1 MPAATSR
8 KGKSRA
14 APAGEEKVQAV
25 MPLGKQLA
33 HTDKKVRDRAVAS
46 LVAFLSQGGDTE
58 GESSS
63 YVRLSDSEMAKLW
76 KGLFYCFWMSDKP
89 LVQQALA
96 ADLAELL
103 LLIKPRSDSPEDR
116 FKASLAF
123 LEGFWDAIV
132 REWAGI
138 DRLRMDK
145 YYLLMRRYVNA
156 TFRLLARESWRAE
169 AVEAVNMILSKNGG
183 PMTWED
189 RRVPTSIAT
198 HIADIYLDE
207 LDKALALPE
216 VDSQPACPLTSV
228 LQPHIALLTRTPT
241 STVHARLM
249 SSIFTPL
256 LESLALASPSLS
268 LDRDEGEERPSKRS
282 KKESKSRPMYAHI
295 VMHSCIGTA
304 AKSGTP
310 QTTERATP
318 EKLRSGL
325 LKAMFVAAADEKA
338 GESNRRK
345 VYQVWREEGGGD
357 DDDDE
362 EDEE

>member
-1 MPAATSR
+1 MPAAVSR

-14 APAGEEKVQAV
+14 APVEDSKPEAA

-33 HTDKKVRDRAVAS
+33 HTDKKVRDRAIAG

-63 YVRLSDSEMAKLW
+63 YVRLDDAEMAKLW

-103 LLIKPRSDSPEDR
+103 LQIKPKSASPEDR
-116 FKASLAF
+116 FEASVAF
-123 LEGFWDAIV
+123 LEGFWDSIV

-145 YYLLMRRYVNA
+145 YYLLMRKYVNA
-156 TFRLLARESWRAE
+156 TFRLLAREKWE
-169 AVEAVNMILSKNGG
+169 KDAVVAVNRILTKNGG

-189 RRVPTSIAT
+189 RRVPTSIAN

-207 LDKALALPE
+207 LNKTLALPE
-216 VDSQPACPLTSV
+216 VDSQAACPLIAI
-228 LQPHIALLTRTPT
+228 LEPHITLLTRTST
-241 STVHARLM
+241 STVHTRLM
-249 SSIFTPL
+249 SSVFTPL
-256 LESLALASPSLS
+256 LESLTLASSS
-268 LDRDEGEERPSKRS
+268 IAVERDAERPSKRS
-282 KKESKSRPMYAHI
+282 KKADSMYAHI
-295 VMHSCIGTA
+295 VMHSCVGEEGQSERSNPTA
-304 AKSGTP
+304 
-310 QTTERATP
+310 
-318 EKLRSGL
+318 LRSGL
-325 LKAMFVAAADEKA
+325 LKRMFEAASNEKA

-345 VYQVWREEGGGD
+345 VYQVWREEGG
-357 DDDDE
+357 DDDE
-362 EDEE
+362 DEDDE

>member
-1 MPAATSR
+1 MPAVTSR

-14 APAGEEKVQAV
+14 APVEEEKTQAA

-33 HTDKKVRDRAVAS
+33 HTDKKIRDRAIAN
-46 LVAFLSQGGDTE
+46 LVAFLSQAGDTE

-63 YVRLSDSEMAKLW
+63 YVRLDDLEMAKLW

-96 ADLAELL
+96 GDLAELL
-103 LLIKPRSDSPEDR
+103 LQIKPRTASPQDQFE
-116 FKASLAF
+116 ASLAF

-156 TFRLLARESWRAE
+156 TFRLLAREKWDKN
-169 AVEAVNMILSKNGG
+169 AVEAVNRILSKNGG

-189 RRVPTSIAT
+189 RKVPTSIAT
-198 HIADIYLDE
+198 HLSDIYLDE
-207 LDKALALPE
+207 LNKALALPE
-216 VDSQPACPLTSV
+216 VDSQPACPLVAV
-228 LQPHIALLTRTPT
+228 LEPHITLLTRTTT
-241 STVHARLM
+241 STVHTRLM
-249 SSIFTPL
+249 ASIFTPL
-256 LESLALASPSLS
+256 LESLTLASPSLA
-268 LDRDEGEERPSKRS
+268 LERDAERPPKRT
-282 KKESKSRPMYAHI
+282 KKDEPMYAHI
-295 VMHSCIGTA
+295 VMHSCTGQE
-304 AKSGTP
+304 GRV
-310 QTTERATP
+310 ERSSASA
-318 EKLRSGL
+318 LRRGL
-325 LKAMFVAAADEKA
+325 LKRMFEAAADGKT

-345 VYQVWREEGGGD
+345 VYTVWREEGGD

-362 EDEE
+362 DDE

>member
-8 KGKSRA
+8 KGKSKA

-63 YVRLSDSEMAKLW
+63 YVRLSESEMAKLW

-103 LLIKPRSDSPEDR
+103 LLIQPRSETSEDR
-116 FKASLAF
+116 FEASLAF

-156 TFRLLARESWRAE
+156 TFRLLAREKWRAE
-169 AVEAVNMILSKNGG
+169 AVEAVNKVLSKNGG

-216 VDSQPACPLTSV
+216 VDSQPACPLTAV

-249 SSIFTPL
+249 SSIFSPL

-268 LDRDEGEERPSKRS
+268 LERERDGERPSKRS
-282 KKESKSRPMYAHI
+282 KKEINKPMYAHI
-295 VMHSCIGTA
+295 VMHSCVGNTG
-304 AKSGTP
+304 S
-310 QTTERATP
+310 QERSTP
-318 EKLRSGL
+318 EKLRGGL
-325 LKAMFVAAADEKA
+325 LRAMFEAAADGKA

-345 VYQVWREEGGGD
+345 VYQVWREEGGD

-362 EDEE
+362 EDDE

>member
-14 APAGEEKVQAV
+14 AATDDTKVEAA

-33 HTDKKVRDRAVAS
+33 HTDKKVRDRAVAN

-58 GESSS
+58 GTSSK
-63 YVRLSDSEMAKLW
+63 YVRLEEAEMSKLW

-103 LLIKPRSDSPEDR
+103 LQIKPQSASPADR
-116 FKASLAF
+116 FEASLAF

-145 YYLLMRRYVNA
+145 YYLLMRKYVNA
-156 TFRLLARESWRAE
+156 TFRLLARERWEKHAIS
-169 AVEAVNMILSKNGG
+169 AVNRIMSKNGG

-189 RRVPTSIAT
+189 RRVPTSIAN

-207 LDKALALPE
+207 LNKALALPE
-216 VDSQPACPLTSV
+216 VDSQPACPLATV
-228 LQPHIALLTRTPT
+228 LQPHITLLTRTPT
-241 STVHARLM
+241 STVHTRLM
-249 SSIFTPL
+249 SSVFTPL
-256 LESLALASPSLS
+256 LESLALASPSITLE
-268 LDRDEGEERPSKRS
+268 RDAERPSKKS
-282 KKESKSRPMYAHI
+282 KKQEPMYAHL
-295 VMHSCIGTA
+295 VMHSCVGEEGRSKRSNATA
-304 AKSGTP
+304 
-310 QTTERATP
+310 
-318 EKLRSGL
+318 LRREL
-325 LKAMFVAAADEKA
+325 LQKMFQAAANDKA
-338 GESNRRK
+338 SESNRRK
-345 VYQVWREEGGGD
+345 VYQVWREEGGD

-362 EDEE
+362 DDDEVAL

>member
-14 APAGEEKVQAV
+14 QAVPEEKAEAV

-33 HTDKKVRDRAVAS
+33 HTDKKVRDRAVES
-46 LVAFLSQGGDTE
+46 LIAFLSQGGDVE

-63 YVRLSDSEMAKLW
+63 YVRLGDAEMAKLW

-89 LVQQALA
+89 LVQQRLA

-103 LLIKPRSDSPEDR
+103 LQIKPASGDTADR
-116 FKASLAF
+116 FEASLGF

-145 YYLLMRRYVNA
+145 YYLLIRRYVNA
-156 TFRLLARESWRAE
+156 TFRLLAREGWEKS
-169 AVEAVNMILSKNGG
+169 AVERVNQVLVKNGG
-183 PMTWED
+183 AMTWED

-198 HIADIYLDE
+198 HLGDIYLEE
-207 LDKALALPE
+207 LDKALGMPE
-216 VDSQPACPLTSV
+216 VDSQPACPLTTV
-228 LQPHIALLTRTPT
+228 LLPHTLLLTRTTTP
-241 STVHARLM
+241 TVHTRLM
-249 SSIFTPL
+249 DAVFTPL
-256 LESLALASPSLS
+256 LTSLELASSAVNE
-268 LDRDEGEERPSKRS
+268 DERPSKKA
-282 KKESKSRPMYAHI
+282 KKSEPMYAHI
-295 VMHSCIGTA
+295 VMHSSAGEAGQQERSSPSQLRKALLKSMFVTA
-304 AKSGTP
+304 ADG
-310 QTTERATP
+310 
-318 EKLRSGL
+318 
-325 LKAMFVAAADEKA
+325 KA

-345 VYQVWREEGGGD
+345 VYKVWREEGGDD

-362 EDEE
+362 

>member
-14 APAGEEKVQAV
+14 APAVEEKVQAV

-103 LLIKPRSDSPEDR
+103 LLIKPRSESPADR
-116 FKASLAF
+116 LQASLAF

-156 TFRLLARESWRAE
+156 TFRLLAREKWRSE
-169 AVEAVNMILSKNGG
+169 AVEAVSKILSKNGG

-216 VDSQPACPLTSV
+216 VDSQPACPLSSV

-241 STVHARLM
+241 STVHTRLM

-256 LESLALASPSLS
+256 LESLALASPSIS
-268 LDRDEGEERPSKRS
+268 LEQDSERPSKRS
-282 KKESKSRPMYAHI
+282 KKDNKPMYAHI
-295 VMHSCIGTA
+295 VMHCCVG
-304 AKSGTP
+304 KSGA
-310 QTTERATP
+310 QERSSP
-318 EKLRSGL
+318 EKLRNGL
-325 LKAMFVAAADEKA
+325 LKAMFEAAADGKA

-345 VYQVWREEGGGD
+345 VYQVWREEGG
-357 DDDDE
+357 DDDE
-362 EDEE
+362 EEEEDDE